1 MFGHRAFEKFL
12 RGQLRVLEFRR
23 IQDNAHAGAIVVEWN
38 DPPPAVDDAHHT
50 SEGAVSPGFPSDPFI
65 VGKERDL
72 LQMSVVL
79 FQIEFVPEK
88 RIPTARINQV
98 FRAQET
104 ALSSLLAHTQLRT
117 LVIEFHRLDAGRL
130 ANLNAVL
137 AGMVQQ
143 QLIEFRARDLVG
155 TVGSRLK
162 SVAKIK
168 FNRLLTPSVCHFSTK
183 FFDEPGRQ
191 QFLVNAEPAKSRHTK
206 GQERLA
212 DVKTGEFLALEY
224 NHAASGFR

>member
-1 MFGHRAFEKFL
+1 MPSILSQREIDALLSALPVEEAAPGASADIAKVGKPVKTYDFRHPEKF
-12 RGQLRVLEFRR
+12 
-23 IQDNAHAGAIVVEWN
+23 
-38 DPPPAVDDAHHT
+38 
-50 SEGAVSPGFPSDPFI
+50 S
-65 VGKERDL
+65 RD
-72 LQMSVVL
+72 
-79 FQIEFVPEK
+79 
-88 RIPTARINQV
+88 
-98 FRAQET
+98 
-104 ALSSLLAHTQLRT
+104 QLRT